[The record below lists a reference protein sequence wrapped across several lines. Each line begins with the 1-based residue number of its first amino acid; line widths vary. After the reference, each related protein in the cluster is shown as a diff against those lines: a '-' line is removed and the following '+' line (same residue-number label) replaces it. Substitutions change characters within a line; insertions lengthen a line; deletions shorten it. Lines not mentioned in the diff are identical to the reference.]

1 MASITESKTVRNSK
15 SSSDT
20 EQRKSTARTINR
32 DYFVT
37 EHSENQK
44 DSVKEAAYCVRRKIY
59 LHMFFTEFYL
69 NTSLTRGRRRCT
81 ASRKAKV
88 CANKTH

>member
-20 EQRKSTARTINR
+20 EQRKRTARTINR

-44 DSVKEAAYCVRRKIY
+44 DSVKEAAYCV
-59 LHMFFTEFYL
+59 
-69 NTSLTRGRRRCT
+69 
-81 ASRKAKV
+81 
-88 CANKTH
+88 